1 MSLEQYNSLMGSMLS
16 QWHALAKLRAEIEG
30 REGRV
35 CWGCRRFGHLVCNY
49 RNMKEAKGKLVPQN
63 RFEVIASRVM
73 QCGVREE
80 AKVRRQETVEEGVQC
95 FRCQGIGHY
104 KWECP
109 NIKVEKERKSKEA
122 MHVARPQKAQQ
133 RGKLVHP
140 NWEKVQKYCGVENV
154 PEDA

>member
-1 MSLEQYNSLMGSMLS
+1 MWSE
-16 QWHALAKLRAEIEG
+16 
-30 REGRV
+30 
-35 CWGCRRFGHLVCNY
+35 
-49 RNMKEAKGKLVPQN
+49 
-63 RFEVIASRVM
+63 
-73 QCGVREE
+73 EE

-122 MHVARPQKAQQ
+122 MRVARPQKAQQ
-133 RGKLVHP
+133 RGKLVYP